1 MLPQTPTLK
10 QNVMN
15 IHIQFWGVAARLAGT
30 ERREL
35 ALPEAATVADAAAV
49 LAGSTELARELKRCA
64 FAIGDDLVPRSHTLK
79 NGDTLAVLPPV
90 SGG

>member
-1 MLPQTPTLK
+1 MRKPDD
-10 QNVMN
+10 MN
-15 IHIQFWGVAARLAGT
+15 IQIQFWGVAARLAGT

-35 ALPEAATVADAAAV
+35 ALPESATVADVAAA
-49 LAGSTELARELKRCA
+49 LAGSAELTRELKRCA
-64 FAIGDDLVPRSHTLK
+64 FAIGDDLVPRTHALK